1 MIKILDR
8 QLIFNY
14 VKSYVVCLTSL
25 MGLFIIVDLFMNLD
39 NFQESQKGGLLS
51 FLAFVG
57 TYYASKATLIFDRLS
72 EAIVL
77 MAAMFTIAWMQRNN
91 EILPL
96 LSAGVSTR
104 RIVLPVL
111 VAACAMV
118 SLAVFNQ
125 ELVLP
130 EIDPVLV
137 EHRGDAKGEKELDVK
152 GGYESNGIHLSGTR
166 AFKKEMTVKDFTVV
180 FPNKIEFEG
189 LPPLQAKEAKYRP
202 AGYNGREHAGWELF
216 GVNPPTLPSW
226 NRKDGLLENPVPGK
240 YFLRTNEIDFRT
252 ATRAKN
258 WAQFVATHALL
269 DEMARIDHSKL
280 STVAVL
286 FHSRITRPL
295 LGMLLVF
302 MGLSIILRDQ
312 NRNVFISTGLC
323 LILCALFFL
332 IGFACRFL
340 GDHDHVAPVIAAWL
354 PVLIF
359 GPLSFVMFD
368 AVHT

>member
-1 MIKILDR
+1 MLKILDR

-14 VKSYVVCLTSL
+14 VKSYLVCLTSL
-25 MGLFIIVDLFMNLD
+25 MGLFIVVDLFMNMEPLW
-39 NFQESQKGGLLS
+39 ESHKDDFFS
-51 FLAFVG
+51 FIAI
-57 TYYASKATLIFDRLS
+57 YYAAKSTLIFDRLS

-104 RIVLPVL
+104 RIVRPVL
-111 VAACAMV
+111 LGAWLMV
-118 SLAVFNQ
+118 SLAVLNQ
-125 ELVLP
+125 ELMLP
-130 EIDPVLV
+130 RIDPNLV
-137 EHRGDAKGEKELDVK
+137 ENRGDTKGEKEIAVV
-152 GGYESNGIHLSGTR
+152 GGYESNGIHISGTR
-166 AFKKEMTVKDFTVV
+166 GYHKEFTVKDFTVV
-180 FPNKIEFEG
+180 FPNKAPFEG

-202 AGYNGREHAGWELF
+202 EGYNGRPHAGWELF
-216 GVNPPTLPSW
+216 GTTPPTLPEFPES
-226 NRKDGLLENPVPGK
+226 DGLLENPVPGK
-240 YFLRTNEIDFRT
+240 YFLRTNEVDFRA

-258 WAQFVATHALL
+258 WAIYVPTAKLL
-269 DEMARIDHSKL
+269 DELSRIGQSKL
-280 STVAVL
+280 SSVAVL
-286 FHSRITRPL
+286 FHCRLTRPL

-312 NRNVFISTGLC
+312 NRNIFISTGLC
-323 LILCALFFL
+323 LMLAAMFFL
-332 IGFACRFL
+332 TSFGCKFL

-354 PVLIF
+354 PVILF